1 MRRFWIPTLLLLCAL
16 VSAPAQAAYP
26 DRPVKLVI
34 PFATGGSPD
43 PIARLLANELT
54 AQLGVQVIVENRPG
68 GTSTIGTSY
77 VARSR
82 PDGYTLLFA
91 SPTQAIAS
99 RMFTSPGFDLTRD
112 FYPVSK
118 VASSPAIIVVDPALP
133 VRTVAELVDYL
144 KANPGKA
151 AYGAA
156 GIGTTAHLTIEMFR
170 QATETEIKEVQY
182 RSVEQVMTDVMG
194 GRLTMGAG
202 FPSALV
208 PMINAGRLRALAV
221 TSSNRL
227 PQLPDVPTTR
237 EAGIASVE
245 VDAWY
250 GVLAPAATPRE
261 ITDRLNREIGIAV
274 AKISSKLIES
284 SVLPAPSTSEAFGA
298 LLTSELAK
306 WSAAVENARIPLQ

>member
-1 MRRFWIPTLLLLCAL
+1 MKRFWIPAFLLLCAL
-16 VSAPAQAAYP
+16 ATVPAQAAYP
-26 DRPVKLVI
+26 EQPIKLVI

-82 PDGYTLLFA
+82 PDGHTLLFA
-91 SPTQAIAS
+91 SPTQAIVS
-99 RMFTSPGFDLTRD
+99 RMFADPQFDLKRD
-112 FYPVSK
+112 FYPVSQ
-118 VASSPAIIVVDPALP
+118 VASSPAIIVVDPALNLW
-133 VRTVAELVDYL
+133 TIADLVAYIRQ
-144 KANPGKA
+144 NPGRA

-156 GIGTTAHLTIEMFR
+156 GIGTTPHLTLELFR
-170 QATETEIKEVQY
+170 QAAEVEIKEVQY
-182 RSVEQVMTDVMG
+182 RSAEQVFTDVMG
-194 GRLTMGAG
+194 GQVTMAVG

-208 PMINAGRLRALAV
+208 PFITSGRLRALAV

-227 PQLPDVPTTR
+227 PQLPDVPTIQ
-237 EAGIASVE
+237 EAGVSGVE

-261 ITDRLNREIGIAV
+261 ITDRLNREIGIANFQDQ
-274 AKISSKLIES
+274 A
-284 SVLPAPSTSEAFGA
+284 
-298 LLTSELAK
+298 
-306 WSAAVENARIPLQ
+306 